1 MLVEFVET
9 ELGDMTFGALKLGEV
24 GEITFVKLKLGELT
38 IIIHTKVE
46 DVIFNWILEYE
57 LGKWVEFWTMLGEF
71 WDIFRILKMSW
82 VS

>member
-38 IIIHTKVE
+38 IIIHTKVRWC
-46 DVIFNWILEYE
+46 DFQLNFGI
-57 LGKWVEFWTMLGEF
+57 WV
-71 WDIFRILKMSW
+71 R
-82 VS
+82 